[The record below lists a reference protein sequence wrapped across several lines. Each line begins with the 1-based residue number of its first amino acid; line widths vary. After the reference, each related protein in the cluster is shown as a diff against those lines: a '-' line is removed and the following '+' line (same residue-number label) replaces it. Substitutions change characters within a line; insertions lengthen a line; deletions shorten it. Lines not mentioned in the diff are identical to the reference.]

1 MEANISVKTL
11 INETLINAMIK
22 RNPNDYDLGLNFRKR
37 KNILSDSVG
46 DELFKKYPNDY
57 DLGKQVR
64 GIYK

>member
-11 INETLINAMIK
+11 INVMIK
-22 RNPNDYDLGLNFRKR
+22 RNPNDYDLGLNFRKQ
-37 KNILSDSVG
+37 KNILSDFVG